1 MNTIKNFNY
10 KDTLATSY
18 KSVNSEFDKL
28 KKAYDEIFI
37 TDIEGIDGFTFNIR
51 KTESLKLSSEAT
63 DYVIENNTKVQ
74 NHITQKPIT
83 ITLTGEIGENVIN
96 ASRPA
101 KALKVLQSKLTPLTG
116 ILPPLTIKAQEY
128 LLQMNKVVEKIDDT
142 IKKTGDIFEYINNFT
157 GETEDSKNKIQ
168 DSEELNL
175 LNKLIPIATPNQKKA
190 YKILFTMWRSRNLLT
205 VSSDF
210 ASLDNCVI
218 TDINFTQG
226 ENTKYKSEIA
236 ITLKQLTF
244 SNSQQIIRRDG
255 RNAIQASPVVNHG
268 RTKGISIAS
277 AITDKTFNSLVNKK

>member
-37 TDIEGIDGFTFNIR
+37 TDVDEINGFTFNIR

-83 ITLTGEIGENVIN
+83 ITLTGEIGEVFIKT
-96 ASRPA
+96 P
-101 KALKVLQSKLTPLTG
+101 KQIKDIKVLPSKLTPLTG

-142 IKKTGDIFEYINNFT
+142 IKKTDSLFEYINNFT
-157 GETEDSKNKIQ
+157 KTAISEQNKAF
-168 DSEELNL
+168 E
-175 LNKLIPIATPNQKKA
+175 K
-190 YKILFTMWRSRNLLT
+190 LFTVWKANQLLKIKT
-205 VSSDF
+205 EF
-210 ASLDNCVI
+210 CSLDNCVI